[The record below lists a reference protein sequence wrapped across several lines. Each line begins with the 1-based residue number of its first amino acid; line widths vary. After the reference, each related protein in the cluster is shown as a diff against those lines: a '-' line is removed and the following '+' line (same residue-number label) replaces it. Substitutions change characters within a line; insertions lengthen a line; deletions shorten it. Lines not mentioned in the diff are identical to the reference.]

1 MYKPDTLT
9 RRGSLRSLRSA
20 PLLSTVLESTLS
32 LTRIHPIASLELP
45 GLDYAVHSQSAFGAY
60 GLAHPRDLA
69 TCTSLRSGLAAITA
83 ASASAAGGVSQSQS
97 ALLGRYGPNA
107 SIRHGERKIVQP
119 KRVLSRKLKPH
130 LVADTVKQYIS
141 RAQRTTKKGSQEQQ
155 NMEFLRGVYAF
166 MQVSRSSV
174 SHVKIDS
181 PVFRL
186 HTNATVILL
195 ITFSIAVTTRQ
206 YVGNPIDC
214 VHTRDI
220 PEDVLN
226 TYCWIHS
233 TYTVVDAFMKKQ
245 GSEVPFPG
253 VHNSQGRGPLTIKH
267 TKYYQWVAFTLFFQ
281 AILFYTPRWLWKS
294 WEGGKIHAL
303 IMDLDIGI
311 CSEAE
316 KKQKKKLLLDYL
328 WENLRYHNWWAYRYY
343 VCELLAL
350 INVIGQMFL
359 MNRFFDGEF
368 MTFGLEVIDYMET
381 DQEDRMDPMIY
392 IFPRMT
398 KCTFFKYGSSGE
410 VEKHDAICILPL
422 NVVNEK
428 IYIFLWFWFILLT
441 FLTLLTLIYRV
452 VIIFSPR
459 MRVYLFRMRF
469 RLVRRDAIEIIVRRS
484 KMGDWFLLYL
494 LGENI
499 DTVIFRDVVQ
509 DLANRLGHNQHHRVP
524 GLKGEIQDA

>member
-1 MYKPDTLT
+1 MISDSE
-9 RRGSLRSLRSA
+9 RRSSFKSLRSA
-20 PLLSTVLESTLS
+20 S
-32 LTRIHPIASLELP
+32 LVSSIFDSPATKIHPLDPTADIELQSPGSPERRSIYDSTQVPHAHLGRPLP
-45 GLDYAVHSQSAFGAY
+45 G
-60 GLAHPRDLA
+60 
-69 TCTSLRSGLAAITA
+69 RSGE
-83 ASASAAGGVSQSQS
+83 
-97 ALLGRYGPNA
+97 
-107 SIRHGERKIVQP
+107 IRKQHRRTVNRKP
-119 KRVLSRKLKPH
+119 KYHISEHNGAPSYFRRANHSTNRTP
-130 LVADTVKQYIS
+130 QYS
-141 RAQRTTKKGSQEQQ
+141 PSSSN

-174 SHVKIDS
+174 NHVKIDS
-181 PVFRL
+181 TIFRL

-195 ITFSIAVTTRQ
+195 VTFSIAVTTRQ

-245 GSEVPFPG
+245 GHEVPFPG
-253 VHNSQGRGPLTIKH
+253 VDNTQGRGAVKIKH

-303 IMDLDIGI
+303 MMDLDIGI
-311 CSEAE
+311 CSEIE

-328 WENLRYHNWWAYRYY
+328 WENLMYHNWWAYRYY
-343 VCELLAL
+343 ICETLSLV
-350 INVIGQMFL
+350 NVVGQMFL
-359 MNRFFDGEF
+359 MNKFFDGEF
-368 MTFGLEVIDYMET
+368 WTFGFDVISHMEA

-398 KCTFFKYGSSGE
+398 KCTFYKYGVSGE
-410 VEKHDAICILPL
+410 VERHDAICILPL

-428 IYIFLWFWFILLT
+428 IYIFLWFWFILL
-441 FLTLLTLIYRV
+441 FILSALTLFYRII
-452 VIIFSPR
+452 IIFSPR
-459 MRVYLFRMRF
+459 MRVYLLRLRF

-484 KMGDWFLLYL
+484 KMGDWFLLYM

-499 DTVIFRDVVQ
+499 DSIVFRDVMQ
-509 DLANRLGHNQHHRVP
+509 DLANRLTSNQHHRVP
-524 GLKGEIQDA
+524 GIKGEIQDA

>member
-1 MYKPDTLT
+1 MLDIF
-9 RRGSLRSLRSA
+9 RG
-20 PLLSTVLESTLS
+20 
-32 LTRIHPIASLELP
+32 
-45 GLDYAVHSQSAFGAY
+45 
-60 GLAHPRDLA
+60 
-69 TCTSLRSGLAAITA
+69 
-83 ASASAAGGVSQSQS
+83 
-97 ALLGRYGPNA
+97 
-107 SIRHGERKIVQP
+107 
-119 KRVLSRKLKPH
+119 LKN
-130 LVADTVKQYIS
+130 LVK
-141 RAQRTTKKGSQEQQ
+141 
-155 NMEFLRGVYAF
+155 
-166 MQVSRSSV
+166 V
-174 SHVKIDS
+174 SHVKTDS
-181 PVFRL
+181 IVFRL
-186 HTNATVILL
+186 HYSITVMILMSFSL
-195 ITFSIAVTTRQ
+195 IITTRQ

-214 VHTRDI
+214 VHTKDI

-226 TYCWIHS
+226 THCWIQS
-233 TYTVVDAFMKKQ
+233 TYTLKSLFLKKQ
-245 GSEVPFPG
+245 GVSVPYPG
-253 VHNSQGRGPLTIKH
+253 IGNSDGDPSDKKH
-267 TKYYQWVAFTLFFQ
+267 YKYYQWVCFCLFFQ

-368 MTFGLEVIDYMET
+368 MTFGLDVIDYMET

-441 FLTLLTLIYRV
+441 LLTLLTLIYRV